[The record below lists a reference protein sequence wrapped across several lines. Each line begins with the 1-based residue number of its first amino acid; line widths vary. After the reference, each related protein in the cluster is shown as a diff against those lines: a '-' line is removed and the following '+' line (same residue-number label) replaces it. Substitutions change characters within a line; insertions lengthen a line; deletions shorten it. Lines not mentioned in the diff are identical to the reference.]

1 LKFKQNCK
9 NEANIFIKTD
19 QLQNLQI
26 KSFGSYFT
34 GIVTPLCPDFTAEKS
49 GKAVNKNILFKKYK
63 KYRVSPDL
71 SIFCHGLSRMVIMPV
86 MKCS

>member
-49 GKAVNKNILFKKYK
+49 GKAVKKNIKKHFIQK
-63 KYRVSPDL
+63 
-71 SIFCHGLSRMVIMPV
+71 I
-86 MKCS
+86 